1 MTFTQAP
8 RWDIWNLDAVK
19 NFLLRVDRRWLNGA
33 AVLNLWV
40 RTLSQGSPKT
50 KLTKLQLHVAAFFFF
65 LNDQGSPQQ
74 QQKKDRSIRNVDTPC
89 SSVITTKC

>member
-50 KLTKLQLHVAAFFFF
+50 KLTKLQLHVAAFFF
-65 LNDQGSPQQ
+65 LMIRGHHNNN
-74 QQKKDRSIRNVDTPC
+74 KKRIAALGMWIPLV
-89 SSVITTKC
+89 VA